1 MASLKRRGSLCPAL
15 LWLEAVNSL
24 CATPGAPTHPAGLRP
39 PMPSMGGPPMPGFQQ
54 QQQQPPQQQ
63 APPPGMGMPGMQPP
77 MMQQQH
83 LLQQQQQQPPM
94 GGMGMLPQQPGMGMA
109 PPGMGGMGPP
119 MPGMQMQPP
128 RPPMPGMAPPMPVP
142 GMQAQAQATTSSKID
157 PSQIPRPM
165 PYAIPTQVCGR
176 EMQWVLGQRVAAAVA
191 VLAGHLAGWVGWLS
205 WAVGCR
211 PSRLVQ
217 QHRPASL
224 APRKRPPCPSFP
236 TTPAGV

>member
-1 MASLKRRGSLCPAL
+1 
-15 LWLEAVNSL
+15 
-24 CATPGAPTHPAGLRP
+24 
-39 PMPSMGGPPMPGFQQ
+39 
-54 QQQQPPQQQ
+54 
-63 APPPGMGMPGMQPP
+63 MGMPGMQPP

-83 LLQQQQQQPPM
+83 LQQQQQQQQQQPPM

-128 RPPMPGMAPPMPVP
+128 RAPMPGMAPPMPMP
-142 GMQAQAQATTSSKID
+142 GMQAQAPTSTKID

-191 VLAGHLAGWVGWLS
+191 VLAGHLAGWVGWLG

-217 QHRPASL
+217 QHRLASH